1 MAKWRCSDHL
11 SGVWAAELSGHG
23 EVSCGSFISKS
34 ENERKTEK
42 LDFKKSGHVRKLPK
56 CSSKNA
62 IMTRINRLN
71 YMMQSHQSE
80 IARLSDENTKLKETL
95 EGQSSLVCSLR
106 KEVLYLKGVLAN
118 NKEIRMLLQSIQ
130 NTGLPVTTSIS
141 KHTLNNNT
149 HSAPDH
155 NYVHTG
161 SDSSICSRFSD
172 VVDGS
177 STTFT
182 LDKKEQIYIKDDV
195 ALSLSMPHHDILDDT
210 LLSPSDRNLYDTEFC
225 DCYSVQPTTLDLPV
239 TGFAAGDEPF
249 MDVGVC
255 LQVAKRRVSLE
266 FCSTCS
272 SSALSTWDDLD
283 VIK

>member
-95 EGQSSLVCSLR
+95 EGLLDDFTVMEGLQFYLPC
-106 KEVLYLKGVLAN
+106 EVWL
-118 NKEIRMLLQSIQ
+118 S
-130 NTGLPVTTSIS
+130 
-141 KHTLNNNT
+141 H
-149 HSAPDH
+149 
-155 NYVHTG
+155 
-161 SDSSICSRFSD
+161 
-172 VVDGS
+172 VVDHE
-177 STTFT
+177 TTR
-182 LDKKEQIYIKDDV
+182 
-195 ALSLSMPHHDILDDT
+195 
-210 LLSPSDRNLYDTEFC
+210 RN
-225 DCYSVQPTTLDLPV
+225 
-239 TGFAAGDEPF
+239 
-249 MDVGVC
+249 VC
-255 LQVAKRRVSLE
+255 NGR
-266 FCSTCS
+266 CS
-272 SSALSTWDDLD
+272 SDTYHVSSKCSVSYEL
-283 VIK
+283 IK